1 MGPLTS
7 TGKLI
12 KISLYIIH
20 IHIHYTLH
28 VSDTLQVSRNQFK
41 LYMMTIVCVDNLSDY
56 CYTIYTIKFIVQ
68 CDKVA
73 TRLSQGSKRA
83 KSKVFT
89 RLWQGND
96 NLVTT

>member
-1 MGPLTS
+1 MKLLLPYIIGPLTS

-56 CYTIYTIKFIVQ
+56 CYTIKFIVH

-73 TRLSQGSKRA
+73 TRLSQG
-83 KSKVFT
+83 
-89 RLWQGND
+89 
-96 NLVTT
+96 